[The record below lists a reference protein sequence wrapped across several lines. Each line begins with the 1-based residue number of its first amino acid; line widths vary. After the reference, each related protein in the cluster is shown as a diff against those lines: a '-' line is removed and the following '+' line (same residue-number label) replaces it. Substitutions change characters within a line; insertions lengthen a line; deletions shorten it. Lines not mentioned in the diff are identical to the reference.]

1 MVADGE
7 YKKLAGAIEDGTLN
21 KRVIVALYR
30 AMLTIVQE
38 DPTTANHV
46 NRLAYAK
53 KVISDDLTETLA
65 PRYVRAIAVMAP
77 DADSLRVI
85 TDDQLQ
91 AAVNAAVDLW
101 TVVGA

>member
-7 YKKLAGAIEDGTLN
+7 YKKLAGMIEDGTLN
-21 KRVIVALYR
+21 KRVVVALYKS
-30 AMLTIVQE
+30 LLQIIQE
-38 DPTTANHV
+38 DPATPNHA
-46 NRLAYAK
+46 NRLEYAK
-53 KVISDDLTETLA
+53 AVIRGDLVETIA

-77 DADSLRVI
+77 DADSLKAI

-91 AAVNAAVDLW
+91 AAVNAALDLW